1 MKKILFISPNE
12 IFGYGGG
19 PISQQRIYY
28 SLKSIEQEN
37 LIQLKVISLDKV
49 DDSSFVKLKKSRKID
64 IKARIRMH
72 STYVYIEFKKIKNII
87 SQYKPEIVILGSSR
101 LGFIAK
107 YIFNYNNKIKVITN
121 FENVE
126 YDYVD
131 AYFLLKKSIK
141 QTILK
146 EIEKKSVYR
155 DEKNSITY
163 SDKLIYLTKRDQE
176 RCEYLYKCKNKKVI
190 LPICI
195 KQNDSLT
202 QKSEKKSIVF
212 LGSLNYESNID
223 AILWFIKNV
232 WEKYYCTN
240 NILRFL
246 IGGCNAPEYLK
257 EVVAKFHNIELYN
270 NFSNIKDIV
279 PINSLFIAPI
289 RVGAG
294 MKVKVAEALS
304 LGCGIIGSEEA
315 FVGYEEIIDLYSEN
329 ILIKKVET
337 SKEYKKYI
345 DEYLNKNERDIN
357 AEQENL
363 KNIFYKFYSYDRAK
377 KIIKE
382 TLFH

>member
-1 MKKILFISPNE
+1 MKKVLFISPNE

-19 PISQQRIYY
+19 AISQQRIYY
-28 SLKSIEQEN
+28 SLKSMEEEN
-37 LIQLKVISLDKV
+37 LMKLKVISLDKV
-49 DDSSFVKLKKSRKID
+49 DDDSFVKLEKNRKID
-64 IKARIRMH
+64 IKARISMH
-72 STYVYIEFKKIKNII
+72 STYVYMEFEKIKNII
-87 SQYKPEIVILGSSR
+87 SQYKPNIIILGSSR

-107 YIFNYNNKIKVITN
+107 YISNYNNEITVITN

-141 QTILK
+141 QMILK

-163 SDKLIYLTKRDQE
+163 SNKLIYLTQRDKE
-176 RCEYLYKCKNKKVI
+176 RCELLYKCKKNNNI

-195 KQNDSLT
+195 KQSNDLI
-202 QKSEKKSIVF
+202 KKSSKKNIVF

-223 AILWFIKNV
+223 AIFWFIENV
-232 WEKYYCTN
+232 WRKYYSN
-240 NILRFL
+240 NINVKFI
-246 IGGCNAPEYLK
+246 IGGCNAPDCLK
-257 EVVAKFHNIELYN
+257 KLVLDFKNIELHN
-270 NFSNIKDIV
+270 NFSNIKDII

-304 LGCGIIGSEEA
+304 LGCGIIGSDEA
-315 FVGYEEIIDLYSEN
+315 FVGYEEIIDLYNEN

-345 DEYLNKNERDIN
+345 DEYLNKNEKNIN
-357 AEQENL
+357 IEQENL
-363 KNIFYKFYSYDRAK
+363 KNIFYKFYSYDRARK
-377 KIIKE
+377 VIKE
-382 TLFH
+382 IVFK